1 MRTTIRWEEY
11 EAGEHRV
18 RCPACSR
25 RETDRTAGLLIEFNG
40 RGVLHCF
47 RCQLVLTHR
56 GESLSQAI
64 RTPTPRTTK
73 HTTLSSWGS
82 SLWDQCVPISG
93 IARAY
98 LDARQ
103 CYLPPEDGDL
113 RWHPSLKHRSGHV
126 GPALVGLITH
136 VQTRKRLSLH
146 RTWITPTGKAD
157 VDPPRMPLASHS
169 TEGGCI
175 RLWPDEAVTYGLAIS
190 EGIETALSLAWA
202 YNPVWATID
211 AGHMRKFPVLDGVET
226 LVIGCDQD
234 EAGREAARECSDRWA
249 AANREVLVTRQQK
262 NDLNDVLT
270 EAA

>member
-1 MRTTIRWEEY
+1 MNTFHWSEY
-11 EAGEHRV
+11 GAGDHRV
-18 RCPACSR
+18 RCPACGR
-25 RETDRTAGLLIEFNG
+25 RESDRSAGLTIESDG
-40 RGVLHCF
+40 RGVLHCY
-47 RCQLVLTHR
+47 RCRLVLTEKGAAR
-56 GESLSQAI
+56 TRAPRAGKPAMTKLTAISQ
-64 RTPTPRTTK
+64 
-73 HTTLSSWGS
+73 WGLR
-82 SLWDQCVPISG
+82 LWDACQPISG
-93 IARAY
+93 VAREY
-98 LDARQ
+98 LQARR
-103 CYLPPEDGDL
+103 CCVPPEDGDL
-113 RWHPSLKHRSGHV
+113 RWHPSLKHRSGYV

-157 VDPPRMPLASHS
+157 VDPPRMPLANHS

-234 EAGREAARECSDRWA
+234 EAGREAARECGDRWA